1 MRSASQSPAD
11 ILHQYHQMQGVR
23 RSGLETMPDVETPSI
38 LLRRIDQHD
47 ANPDRVGGGSGL
59 AKRLNQQR
67 RTEPLLYCSSPRVGF
82 SVMRAKWA
90 NRVPRWCRERV
101 SSTMRLGSRTI
112 TLGVMALAVA
122 GIVVALAPAALAHV
136 PALES
141 SEGEGAA
148 AIGGPEVSRAIYGYL
163 APDETSDSYVF
174 SVDEPVT
181 QVIGILVPVRG
192 DHEGFRPV
200 LRMLADD
207 TDLTVIEDPGLS
219 ERATEWEPFSLT
231 SFWLGGEEQVSFEP
245 GVGYELR
252 VEPGDGPADSGRY
265 VIVFGGPEAFTGA
278 DALRTLGYL
287 PVIWFGAYGGAPAHW
302 NWWALIP
309 VAVVVL
315 LIALLTTTV
324 SRRDARA
331 RT

>member
-1 MRSASQSPAD
+1 MVKSPQHRASHSEGAD
-11 ILHQYHQMQGVR
+11 ELPVR
-23 RSGLETMPDVETPSI
+23 VVLFLAACGLLGHAGE
-38 LLRRIDQHD
+38 
-47 ANPDRVGGGSGL
+47 VG
-59 AKRLNQQR
+59 
-67 RTEPLLYCSSPRVGF
+67 EP
-82 SVMRAKWA
+82 RAA
-90 NRVPRWCRERV
+90 LVPRAGILNHEAR
-101 SSTMRLGSRTI
+101 I
-112 TLGVMALAVA
+112 ANNHALGVMALAVA